1 MIFRLRFVGVL
12 SAVGEPLHSSAD
24 PPRPDMLETLT
35 GFLDRTSL
43 APHGICLLWRPE
55 LIWTHVI
62 SDAIIA
68 LAYFTIPVALGVF
81 VTRRR
86 DVVFGW
92 MFWAFAL
99 FIMACGTTHLF
110 EIWTLWVPDY
120 ALEAAVKAV
129 TAAASIVTAILLWVL
144 LPKALALPSPAQ
156 LRTAN
161 AELEARVRER
171 DAALDALREAYAERD
186 RAEDMLRQSQKMEAI
201 GSLTGGVA
209 HDFNNLLGVVISNLD
224 RIERFLPAE
233 SGAHRSLRGA
243 MNGAERAAALVQKML
258 AFARRQPLQ
267 PVSVDPNRLIRD
279 LSELLR
285 GALGTVEAPE
295 MVLAPHLWPVRVD
308 ANQLENA
315 LLNLS
320 VNARDA
326 MPGGGQAV
334 IRTRNVPAAEAA
346 GIAGLRALDHV
357 AISVED
363 SGAGMSAEILARAFE
378 PFFTTKAV
386 GEGTGLGLSQV
397 FGFAKQSDGH
407 AEIISQPGHGTTV
420 RLYLP
425 RERTELSSVKPGGE
439 AARISPAPRLG
450 FA

>member
-1 MIFRLRFVGVL
+1 MFEIL
-12 SAVGEPLHSSAD
+12 A
-24 PPRPDMLETLT
+24 

-43 APHGICLLWRPE
+43 APHGICLVWRPE
-55 LIWTHVI
+55 LIWTHVA

-86 DVVFGW
+86 DIAFGW

-120 ALEAAVKAV
+120 AAEAALKAV

-156 LRTAN
+156 LRAAN

-171 DAALDALREAYAERD
+171 DAALAALRDAYAERD

-209 HDFNNLLGVVISNLD
+209 HDFNNLLGVVICNLD
-224 RIERFLPAE
+224 RIERVLPAE

-243 MNGAERAAALVQKML
+243 MDGAERAAGLVQKML

-267 PVSVDPNRLIRD
+267 AVPLEPNRLIRD

-285 GALGTVEAPE
+285 GALGTVETPE
-295 MVLAPHLWPVRVD
+295 MILAHDLWPVRVD

-326 MPGGGQAV
+326 MPAGGRALL
-334 IRTRNVPAAEAA
+334 RTHNVPAAEATR
-346 GIAGLRALDHV
+346 IPGLRPLDHV
-357 AISVED
+357 AIAVED
-363 SGAGMSAEILARAFE
+363 TGTGMSAEVLARAFE
-378 PFFTTKAV
+378 PFFTTKPV

-397 FGFAKQSDGH
+397 FGFAKQSEGH
-407 AEIISQPGHGTTV
+407 VEIMNRPGGGTIV

-425 RERTELSSVKPGGE
+425 RDGGAVSSPPPDAEPART
-439 AARISPAPRLG
+439 SPAPRLG
-450 FA
+450 YA

>member
-1 MIFRLRFVGVL
+1 
-12 SAVGEPLHSSAD
+12 
-24 PPRPDMLETLT
+24 
-35 GFLDRTSL
+35 
-43 APHGICLLWRPE
+43 
-55 LIWTHVI
+55 
-62 SDAIIA
+62 
-68 LAYFTIPVALGVF
+68 
-81 VTRRR
+81 
-86 DVVFGW
+86 
-92 MFWAFAL
+92 
-99 FIMACGTTHLF
+99 
-110 EIWTLWVPDY
+110 
-120 ALEAAVKAV
+120 
-129 TAAASIVTAILLWVL
+129 
-144 LPKALALPSPAQ
+144 
-156 LRTAN
+156 
-161 AELEARVRER
+161 
-171 DAALDALREAYAERD
+171 
-186 RAEDMLRQSQKMEAI
+186 
-201 GSLTGGVA
+201 
-209 HDFNNLLGVVISNLD
+209 
-224 RIERFLPAE
+224 
-233 SGAHRSLRGA
+233 
-243 MNGAERAAALVQKML
+243 
-258 AFARRQPLQ
+258 
-267 PVSVDPNRLIRD
+267 
-279 LSELLR
+279 
-285 GALGTVEAPE
+285 

-363 SGAGMSAEILARAFE
+363 SGAGMSAEVLARAFE

>member
-1 MIFRLRFVGVL
+1 
-12 SAVGEPLHSSAD
+12 
-24 PPRPDMLETLT
+24 MLEILN

-55 LIWTHVI
+55 LIWTHVV

-68 LAYFTIPVALGVF
+68 LAYFTIPIALGVF

-86 DVVFGW
+86 DLVFGW

-99 FIMACGTTHLF
+99 FILACGTTHVF

-120 ALEAAVKAV
+120 AAEAAVKAV

-144 LPKALALPSPAQ
+144 LPRALALPSPAQ

-161 AELEARVRER
+161 AELLARVRER
-171 DAALDALREAYAERD
+171 DEALAALHEAHAERD
-186 RAEDMLRQSQKMEAI
+186 RAEEMLRQSQKMDAI

-233 SGAHRSLRGA
+233 SGARHSLRGA
-243 MNGAERAAALVQKML
+243 LTGAERAAALVQKML

-267 PVSVDPNRLIRD
+267 PVRVDPNRLIRD
-279 LSELLR
+279 LAALLR
-285 GALGTVEAPE
+285 GALGTVEPPE
-295 MVLAPHLWPVRVD
+295 MVLSAQVWPVCVD

-315 LLNLS
+315 LLNLA

-326 MPGGGQAV
+326 IQEGGHAV
-334 IRTRNVPAAEAA
+334 IRTRNVPAAEA
-346 GIAGLRALDHV
+346 GMIPALQGVDHV
-357 AISVED
+357 AIAVED
-363 SGAGMSAEILARAFE
+363 SGRGMAPEILARAFE

-407 AEIISQPGHGTTV
+407 VEINSEPGRGTTV
-420 RLYLP
+420 WIYLP
-425 RERTELSSVKPGGE
+425 RDRTELSSSHSGGE
-439 AARISPAPRLG
+439 VTRTGRAPRLG
-450 FA
+450 YA

>member
-1 MIFRLRFVGVL
+1 
-12 SAVGEPLHSSAD
+12 
-24 PPRPDMLETLT
+24 MLKTLN

-55 LIWTHVI
+55 LIWTHVV

-86 DVVFGW
+86 DIAFGW

-99 FIMACGTTHLF
+99 FILACGTTHLF

-120 ALEAAVKAV
+120 AAEAVVKAV

-156 LRTAN
+156 LRAAN

-186 RAEDMLRQSQKMEAI
+186 HAEDMLRQTQKMEAI
-201 GSLTGGVA
+201 GALTGGVA
-209 HDFNNLLGVVISNLD
+209 HDFNNLLGVVIGNLD

-233 SGAHRSLRGA
+233 SGVHRSLRNA
-243 MNGAERAAALVQKML
+243 MSGAERAASLVQKML

-267 PVSVDPNRLIRD
+267 ANLVEPNRLIHY
-279 LSELLR
+279 LTELLR
-285 GALGTVEAPE
+285 GALDTVDGPE
-295 MVLAPHLWPVRVD
+295 LALAPDLWTVRVD

-315 LLNLS
+315 LLNLA

-326 MPGGGQAV
+326 MTADGRAV
-334 IRTRNVPAAEAA
+334 IRTRNVPADEAA
-346 GIAGLRALDHV
+346 HIAGLRPIEHV
-357 AISVED
+357 AIAVED
-363 SGAGMSAEILARAFE
+363 SGSGMSADVLARAFE

-407 AEIISQPGHGTTV
+407 VEIVSQPDRGTTV
-420 RLYLP
+420 WLYLP
-425 RERTELSSVKPGGE
+425 RDRTELSSGHPGGE
-439 AARISPAPRLG
+439 AACVDAAPRLG